1 MKKMILYFLVF
12 VSFSLTSSE
21 VNLNLTG
28 TYETKKNIDKKG
40 NNLGNEGFIMVKDLG
55 NSKIKLQLEYYGKNS
70 DYGPNMGELSVVLN
84 VKSNKAVYHS
94 KEYGTCKIEFLF
106 DPKGVEVKMIGESTD
121 FSCGFGAGVYV
132 DGYYYKKSSKSPNF
146 RD

>member
-40 NNLGNEGFIMVKDLG
+40 NNLGNEGFILVKDLG

-84 VKSNKAVYHS
+84 VKSKQNEFS
-94 KEYGTCKIEFLF
+94 KKLVICFENSFFSVEKFSNSLNIVKFFEQFIKFGYLNFFFFWAEF
-106 DPKGVEVKMIGESTD
+106 DKV
-121 FSCGFGAGVYV
+121 
-132 DGYYYKKSSKSPNF
+132 
-146 RD
+146 

>member
-55 NSKIKLQLEYYGKNS
+55 NSKIKLQLE
-70 DYGPNMGELSVVLN
+70 
-84 VKSNKAVYHS
+84 
-94 KEYGTCKIEFLF
+94 LF
-106 DPKGVEVKMIGESTD
+106 DIYCSKVCYVKIGIIY
-121 FSCGFGAGVYV
+121 F
-132 DGYYYKKSSKSPNF
+132 N
-146 RD
+146 